1 MAEMGG
7 SKRDSQSPITT
18 GRPNLRKS
26 GGVKLQYQTK
36 DKTQCMDND
45 RYLVTKKVNLG
56 SLPDQA
62 NSAKVCDVSKI

>member
-1 MAEMGG
+1 MG
-7 SKRDSQSPITT
+7 SIKQDSPSPTTT
-18 GRPNLRKS
+18 GRPDLRKT

-45 RYLVTKKVNLG
+45 RYLLVKKVNLG

-62 NSAKVCDVSKI
+62 NSAKISDVSKI